1 MSRTDPIAD
10 FITVLRNATSAHKA
24 EVSFPMSRVNESIA
38 KLLAR
43 EGFVDGVE
51 VVAES
56 GKGRFRRKLLRVS
69 LRYMDELRRE
79 STLNHIAR
87 VSRPG
92 LRVYRGRKE
101 LPPLR
106 GGTGVRILST
116 SQGVMTDIEAR
127 RKGIGG
133 EVMVEVW

>member
-1 MSRTDPIAD
+1 MTRTDPIAD
-10 FITVLRNATSAHKA
+10 FITVLRNAAGAQKE
-24 EVSFPMSRVNESIA
+24 EVRFPMSRMNESIA
-38 KLLAR
+38 KLLVR
-43 EGFVDGVE
+43 EGFVESAE
-51 VVAES
+51 VTSEP
-56 GKGRFRRKLLRVS
+56 GKGRFRRRLLRVQ

-79 STLNHIAR
+79 STLSHIAR
-87 VSRPG
+87 VSKPG
-92 LRVYRGRKE
+92 LRVYRSRKE

-133 EVMVEVW
+133 EILVEVW